1 MPKKKKLQ
9 KQIEAIACGYVDNSC
24 AANESQRIAEGIS
37 LAIRN
42 TYNGVRLVGI
52 PQGREGHAIIFG
64 GSGSGKSTGSIMA
77 TLNTWK
83 GRMVVTDPKGE
94 LYRYYK
100 DLYDK
105 GLVERPPLLFDP
117 TQAATV
123 RYDPFWFLRQNKDD
137 LMGNITEL
145 VHAIIPIPK
154 DCREPYWIETARAVL
169 VAGILY
175 YFRLG
180 LNFSKTLMMLMN
192 TPLTKTLEILK
203 SDDDALLRTI
213 LGSMAELKC
222 EELAS
227 HDREFRNSLM
237 CFATDARINNAFDC
251 TWDKD
256 KNCFC
261 WDDLRTHNVFIRIPE
276 ERIEQWS
283 APLRLM
289 ITQLFSYLE
298 RRPDKLMG
306 TERLPVLLLL
316 DEFAR
321 FGKIEGI
328 TNALSTL
335 RSKDVHIV
343 LALQSLAQL
352 DKFYGVDERRIIC
365 DNCEYKLILQAGD
378 SETQKYLSDLVGV
391 RKVELRSRG
400 KTLDVNHKVTGY
412 SKQKSE
418 TYLPII
424 FPHKLATLE
433 KAILLSNFG
442 AEKIDKLSIFNP
454 YFEEMLEQPIAA
466 PKSSWGKK

>member
-1 MPKKKKLQ
+1 MVYFHYDHLHFYYIIMQ
-9 KQIEAIACGYVDNSC
+9 F
-24 AANESQRIAEGIS
+24 
-37 LAIRN
+37 IRQLFYAF
-42 TYNGVRLVGI
+42 T
-52 PQGREGHAIIFG
+52 IF
-64 GSGSGKSTGSIMA
+64 
-77 TLNTWK
+77 
-83 GRMVVTDPKGE
+83 VT
-94 LYRYYK
+94 
-100 DLYDK
+100 
-105 GLVERPPLLFDP
+105 RPPAIFDP
-117 TQAATV
+117 TLEDSLK
-123 RYDPFWFLRQNKDD
+123 YDPFWLLRQDKDD
-137 LMGNITEL
+137 LMGNIIEL
-145 VHAIIPIPK
+145 VHAIIPMPN
-154 DCREPYWIETARAVL
+154 DCREPYWIETAQAVL
-169 VAGILY
+169 EAGILY
-175 YFRLG
+175 YCQLG
-180 LNFSKTLMMLMN
+180 LNFSKTIITLMDK
-192 TPLTKTLEILK
+192 PLAETLEILK

-237 CFATDARINNAFDC
+237 AFATDKRINNVFDC
-251 TWDKD
+251 TWEKD
-256 KNCFC
+256 ENCFC

-298 RRPDKLMG
+298 RRPDKSTG
-306 TERLPVLLLL
+306 TKSLPVLLLL

-400 KTLDVNHKVTGY
+400 
-412 SKQKSE
+412 
-418 TYLPII
+418 
-424 FPHKLATLE
+424 
-433 KAILLSNFG
+433 
-442 AEKIDKLSIFNP
+442 
-454 YFEEMLEQPIAA
+454 IAA
-466 PKSSWGKK
+466 